1 MARNMAYW
9 PASGNNRGS
18 PRRPRAQMAEH
29 WQNRGEAWVNGK
41 RQIKKRPAVT
51 PARAAQ
57 RKERQERLA
66 EALRE
71 NLRKRKSRQR
81 KQMPAHGGGDKD

>member
-1 MARNMAYW
+1 M
-9 PASGNNRGS
+9 
-18 PRRPRAQMAEH
+18 
-29 WQNRGEAWVNGK
+29 NGK

-57 RKERQERLA
+57 RKEHQERLA

-71 NLRKRKSRQR
+71 NLRKRKSLQR